1 MDDRETPP
9 NLRIGPGAQPPADPI
24 RSGDAFD
31 PDALL
36 DEARERIRER
46 EDPKRELKRTARR
59 LVVALVLIV
68 ILAVVSFGVLPA
80 LGMTLPTWV
89 PILTFAAIGAGAL
102 LNASPET

>member
-1 MDDRETPP
+1 MADDRP
-9 NLRIGPGAQPPADPI
+9 NLRIGPGAEPPR
-24 RSGDAFD
+24 RSGEVFD

-68 ILAVVSFGVLPA
+68 ALAVVCFGVLPA
-80 LGMTLPTWV
+80 VGMNLPTWV
-89 PILTFAAIGAGAL
+89 PILTFAVIVVGAL
-102 LNASPET
+102 LSAAPAD